1 MIPLSILSSLTK
13 DEKEGQQK
21 PTEIDVASSKQE
33 SSTTPPIQIPDQKE
47 QSEQKESQQQQTQ
60 QEEHPHPKRNYAS
73 KECGAKVLYA
83 NEDAENRGAILNDP
97 ERDDYMRNPCEK
109 AQNKFLIIELC
120 ETIQV

>member
-1 MIPLSILSSLTK
+1 LIK
-13 DEKEGQQK
+13 EEKEGQPK
-21 PTEIDVASSKQE
+21 PIDTEVTEASSKQE
-33 SSTTPPIQIPDQKE
+33 ASATPPVQIPDQKE
-47 QSEQKESQQQQTQ
+47 QSEGKESQQQQSQ
-60 QEEHPHPKRNYAS
+60 EEEHPHPKRNYAS

-109 AQNKFLIIELC
+109 AQNKYLIIELC